1 MDTTITENQKN
12 VAAIVHLSTFSKFFF
27 PFGNFLAPLILW
39 TLNKENEFVDDHG
52 KQAINFQLSILLYS
66 IFIGLICLPFV
77 IIFAPDFVS
86 LVDTIDHHVDRI
98 SVHEIKNLSG
108 YFVIFLLAALLLFGL
123 FVFEL
128 YCVIS
133 ATMHAAK
140 GRLYKYPLSI
150 KFIKTN
156 SLDESETE
164 VSDQEEENQSE
175 NEHIS

>member
-1 MDTTITENQKN
+1 MDTTISENQKN
-12 VAAIVHLSTFSKFFF
+12 VAAIVHLSTFSKFFI

-133 ATMHAAK
+133 ATMNAAK
-140 GRLYKYPLSI
+140 GRFYKYPLSI
-150 KFIKTN
+150 KFIRTN

-164 VSDQEEENQSE
+164 NSDQEEENQSE

>member
-12 VAAIVHLSTFSKFFF
+12 VAAIVHLSTFSKFIF
-27 PFGNFLAPLILW
+27 PFGNFLAPLIIW

-98 SVHEIKNLSG
+98 SVHELKNLSG

-140 GRLYKYPLSI
+140 GKLYKYPLSI

-156 SLDESETE
+156 SLNESETE
-164 VSDQEEENQSE
+164 IPDQEEENQSE

>member
-1 MDTTITENQKN
+1 MDTTISENQKN
-12 VAAIVHLSTFSKFFF
+12 VAAIVHLSTFSKFFI

-77 IIFAPDFVS
+77 ILFAPDFMS

-150 KFIKTN
+150 KFIKTD
-156 SLDESETE
+156 SLEESETD
-164 VSDQEEENQSE
+164 VPDQEEENQSE

>member
-12 VAAIVHLSTFSKFFF
+12 VASIVHLSTFSKFFI
-27 PFGNFLAPLILW
+27 PFGNFIAPLILW
-39 TLNKENEFVDDHG
+39 TLNKESAFVDDHG
-52 KQAINFQLSILLYS
+52 KQAINFQLSILLYA
-66 IFIGLICLPFV
+66 ILIGLICLPIV

-108 YFVIFLLAALLLFGL
+108 YITVFFLAALLLFGL

-128 YCVIS
+128 YCVIT

-140 GRLYKYPLSI
+140 GKLYRYPICI
-150 KFIKTN
+150 KFIRTT
-156 SLDESETE
+156 SIDESDDDQT
-164 VSDQEEENQSE
+164 DQEGENQSE